1 MAEEQALQ
9 ERLTSYLGKELYVI
23 FSKPEAPREK
33 VLEVSPA
40 HLDHQVRLEK
50 EGILYGAGP
59 VFDEGADAPT
69 FGMIIIRAEDF
80 DEARKIADS
89 DPMHSTGVRSYE
101 LRKWKMNEGSF
112 QVTIN
117 FSDQSAKIG

>member
-1 MAEEQALQ
+1 MADEQALQ
-9 ERLTSYLGKELYVI
+9 ERITSYLGKELYVI
-23 FSKPEAPREK
+23 FSKPEVPPEK
-33 VLEVSPA
+33 VREVSPA

-59 VFDEGADAPT
+59 VFDEGADAPA
-69 FGMIIIRAEDF
+69 FGMIVIRAGDF
-80 DEARKIADS
+80 GEAKKIAES

-101 LRKWKMNEGSF
+101 LRRWKMNEGSF

-117 FSDQSAKIG
+117 FSDQSAEIG